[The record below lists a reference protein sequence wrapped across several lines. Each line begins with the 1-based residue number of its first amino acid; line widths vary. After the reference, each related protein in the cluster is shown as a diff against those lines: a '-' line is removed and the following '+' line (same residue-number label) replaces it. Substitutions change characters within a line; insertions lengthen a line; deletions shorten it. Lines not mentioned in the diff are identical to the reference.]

1 MTCRTVDAPSVSVYH
16 AVTMPTALG
25 LPPEPG
31 AQEATLAVATS
42 AALRYRQLIM
52 RHLFLLLALV
62 SACDDATTT
71 TLDGTV
77 ARDATG
83 LAEVADDSALN
94 APADASRLDATL
106 ADAGAADAE

>member
-1 MTCRTVDAPSVSVYH
+1 
-16 AVTMPTALG
+16 
-25 LPPEPG
+25 
-31 AQEATLAVATS
+31 
-42 AALRYRQLIM
+42 M

-62 SACDDATTT
+62 SACDDAAYTAP
-71 TLDGTV
+71 DSTV

>member
-1 MTCRTVDAPSVSVYH
+1 
-16 AVTMPTALG
+16 
-25 LPPEPG
+25 
-31 AQEATLAVATS
+31 
-42 AALRYRQLIM
+42 M

-62 SACDDATTT
+62 SACDDATTI

-83 LAEVADDSALN
+83 LAEVATDDSALN